1 MRSTG
6 ADGQG
11 TGAWRAAFVAVCL
24 AWAAAFILAG
34 CATEMAGPDAVGT
47 AVQGRAAQQG
57 RTTYPPSGK
66 ANFSSP
72 DGAFEVW
79 FPGRPKAE
87 EKDDEDVRCM
97 FYSLEQGGR
106 KYFAGVVS
114 HDHASMSGL
123 ALRRAVRSTE
133 ERLEGRITKEEPIWF
148 KGHEGRE
155 FILREPAG
163 TRTLARYYSLGPRL
177 YMARFTAG
185 DQGFPMAEAKE
196 FLDSFNILADPEAGL
211 PGGAPKP
218 ATAPAPASGYGAG
231 GNGSR
236 GP

>member
-1 MRSTG
+1 MHSKVASGRGVGMG
-6 ADGQG
+6 A
-11 TGAWRAAFVAVCL
+11 AALMAVCL

-34 CATEMAGPDAVGT
+34 CGAEMAGPDGVGT
-47 AVQGRAAQQG
+47 AVRGQAAQPG
-57 RTTYPPSGK
+57 RTTYPPNGK
-66 ANFSSP
+66 ANFASP
-72 DGAFEVW
+72 EGDFEVW
-79 FPGRPKAE
+79 LPGKPKAE
-87 EKDDEDVRCM
+87 RKDDGGVQCM

-123 ALRRAVRSTE
+123 ALRRAVQSTE
-133 ERLEGRITKEEPIWF
+133 ERLEGRITKEEPIWL

-163 TRTLARYYSLGPRL
+163 TRTLARYYSLGSRL

-196 FLDSFNILADPEAGL
+196 FLDSFNILADPEAGA
-211 PGGAPKP
+211 PGATASGSRKP
-218 ATAPAPASGYGAG
+218 AVEK
-231 GNGSR
+231 
-236 GP
+236 